1 MSNNKNTGGMSGRG
15 YYITLLLCAAAI
27 GLAGFLYYR
36 NTNDTEAALRSDATD
51 AVMAE
56 AENQEDVPAVATQ
69 GDETESTGAADP
81 TAPTQKRILKTGA
94 PVAGETVTG
103 YAMETLSYNET
114 TRDWRTHA
122 GIDIAAEAGTPV
134 LAAADGEV
142 YTVYTDDT
150 MGTTVVIRHQDGY
163 TTQYSSL
170 AEEVSVEPGDAV
182 TLGQQIGAVG
192 DTALLES
199 ALGDHVHFCVL
210 YQDEAMDPAEFLT
223 MN

>member
-1 MSNNKNTGGMSGRG
+1 MSNNKNNGGIFGRG

-36 NTNDTEAALRSDATD
+36 SSGDAEAALPHDATD

-56 AENQEDVPAVATQ
+56 AENRQDVPAVATQ
-69 GDETESTGAADP
+69 GGETEATGAADP
-81 TAPTQKRILKTGA
+81 TEPTRKRILKTGA

-122 GIDIAAEAGTPV
+122 GLDIAAEEGTPV

-142 YTVYTDDT
+142 YTVYADDT

-163 TTQYSSL
+163 TTRYSSL
-170 AEEVSVEPGDAV
+170 AEEVSVSAGDTV
-182 TLGQQIGAVG
+182 TLGQQIGTVG
-192 DTALLES
+192 NTALLES
-199 ALGDHVHFCVL
+199 ALGDHLHFCVL
-210 YQDEAMDPAEFLT
+210 YEDEAVDPAEFLA